1 MFKKLTTKA
10 LAAKAVAAKELD
22 AKAPMTTALAVKGL
36 KIAYAYRKV
45 LFACLAIA
53 IGLLIG
59 VTAERPRESL
69 ELLSSIFV
77 VGLFILI
84 ALYHP
89 LGGFL
94 TWVFMTTFIDTW
106 VKVPM
111 GAGIPDLSFG
121 RVAVF
126 ALSVSLLMRVAT
138 RTIHLVPLSSTDLFA
153 LVIPLAISLSAPLA
167 VDPVATIQTAISM
180 YLVPLAG
187 FMLAKQFIRSEDHL
201 HWLLGVIAF
210 FGVVAGAH
218 AIYEALT
225 GHVIF
230 MAKDQVISR
239 VTRGD
244 TNLRLIVGL
253 IGETGAMG
261 RTLAITLLVTLYY
274 IVENKNSYFKPFWVV
289 GAFVQFGGLAV
300 TLSRTPLL
308 AFLLGMFILQFSYP
322 ALRRVLI
329 ILTLIVAVTLG
340 LTWERVQQTEAAQDR
355 LSGVQ
360 DANGRTSRWQAGFN
374 MWLER
379 PIRGWGTGRYEEWS
393 GRFRADGSRQNI
405 DAIENDYLRI
415 LVGAGLIGFLPYA
428 FFLLTILIS
437 SIRLFFRR
445 KVLEPE
451 MFIHTGTIALCWAL
465 MGCFLLSSFT
475 AVNSQAI
482 TRLLPFVLFG
492 AIVGSHQPLLARES
506 NRQWSL
512 SARAASLIAP
522 APRS

>member
-1 MFKKLTTKA
+1 MLKKLTTKA
-10 LAAKAVAAKELD
+10 PVA
-22 AKAPMTTALAVKGL
+22 TALATKGL
-36 KIAYAYRKV
+36 EIAYNYRKL
-45 LFACLAIA
+45 LFAALAIA
-53 IGLLIG
+53 LGLLIG

-69 ELLSSIFV
+69 ELLSSVFV
-77 VGLFILI
+77 VGLFMLI
-84 ALYHP
+84 ALHHP

-94 TWVFMTTFIDTW
+94 LWIFLTTFIDSW
-106 VKVPM
+106 VEIPL
-111 GAGIPDLSFG
+111 GTGIPDLSFG

-126 ALSVSLLMRVAT
+126 ALSVSLLMRVTT
-138 RTIHLVPLSSTDLFA
+138 RTIQLVPLSSTDLFA

-167 VDPVATIQTAISM
+167 VDPIGTIQTAITM
-180 YLVPLAG
+180 YMIPLAG
-187 FMLAKQFIRSEDHL
+187 FILAKQFIRRDDHL
-201 HWLLGVIAF
+201 HWLLATIAL

-218 AIYEALT
+218 AIYEVLT

-261 RTLAITLLVTLYY
+261 RTLAITLLATLYY
-274 IVENKNSYFKPFWVV
+274 IVENKNIYFKPFWVV
-289 GAFVQFGGLAV
+289 GAFLQFGGLAA

-308 AFLLGMFILQFSYP
+308 ALLVGMFILQFFYP
-322 ALRRVLI
+322 TLRRVLI
-329 ILTLIVAVTLG
+329 VLTLIVAVTLAV
-340 LTWERVQQTEAAQDR
+340 TWEQVQSTEAAQDR

-360 DANGRTSRWQAGFN
+360 DANGRTSRWQTGFN

-379 PIRGWGTGRYEEWS
+379 PIRGWGSGRFEEWS
-393 GRFRADGSRQNI
+393 GLYRADGSRRNI
-405 DAIENDYLRI
+405 DAVENDYLRI

-428 FFLLTILIS
+428 LFLLTALVS

-445 KVLEPE
+445 KRLEPE
-451 MFIHTGTIALCWAL
+451 MFIRPGTIALFWAV
-465 MGCFLLSSFT
+465 MSCFLLSSFT

-492 AIVGSHQPLLARES
+492 AIVGSHQVLLARQS
-506 NRQWSL
+506 DRQWSL
-512 SARAASLIAP
+512 SATAASIIAP